1 MTRMGE
7 DVWRAVAV
15 ASLSLN
21 AVFLSMLALA
31 SWAVIRSRIARRI
44 RLVSGAEES
53 ITTRSMKPP
62 KCTSAPAWGKYACF
76 LSHVN
81 RPNRTAAAARS
92 LV

>member
-1 MTRMGE
+1 MGE

-62 KCTSAPAWGKYACF
+62 S
-76 LSHVN
+76 
-81 RPNRTAAAARS
+81 R
-92 LV
+92 